1 LGDTYE
7 VGNFGHSGATLL
19 RRGHRPYHL
28 LPEFRKALDFCPDRV
43 VIHLGLNDTD
53 PRNWPHHSDDF
64 VSDYRALIASSN
76 NQLFLLQDDGQVIG
90 MLTVGIYLSPT
101 GSKAWIEDVVVD
113 SDYRGQGLGRQLVSH
128 AIEHARHE
136 GYDSLMLTSAPKRI
150 AANALYRALGFEH
163 KETNVYTYPISR

>member
-1 LGDTYE
+1 MTDITITQPKRYNARHYE
-7 VGNFGHSGATLL
+7 AVARLLTQLTTRSIPFTPDQYRDLL
-19 RRGHRPYHL
+19 RNGS
-28 LPEFRKALDFCPDRV
+28 
-43 VIHLGLNDTD
+43 TT
-53 PRNWPHHSDDF
+53 
-64 VSDYRALIASSN
+64 
-76 NQLFLLQDDGQVIG
+76 LFLLQHKSTVIG
-90 MLTVGIYLSPT
+90 MLTLSRCLIPT
-101 GSKAWIEDVVVD
+101 GCKGWIEDVVVD